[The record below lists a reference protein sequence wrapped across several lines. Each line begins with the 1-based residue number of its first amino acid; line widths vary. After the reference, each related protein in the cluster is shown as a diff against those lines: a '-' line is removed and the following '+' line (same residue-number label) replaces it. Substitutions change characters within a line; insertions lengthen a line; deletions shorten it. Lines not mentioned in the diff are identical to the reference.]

1 MKKQGGQDIV
11 EFALMLPLFF
21 IFIYC
26 IMYCGF
32 LFGDYITL
40 NNEARSAAREAVIGV
55 SSKNEKDSVSDYY
68 NGVIK
73 NYDKEINDKGI
84 ITHLYVYEG
93 MLISDGTNT
102 ASSIKTLTNLPGNVN
117 VPENSVIVIVKTEM
131 NSDFLVAQI
140 LEQHHVP
147 LISGY
152 EIKYIMYNEN
162 GTKSN
167 S

>member
-1 MKKQGGQDIV
+1 M
-11 EFALMLPLFF
+11 
-21 IFIYC
+21 
-26 IMYCGF
+26 
-32 LFGDYITL
+32 
-40 NNEARSAAREAVIGV
+40 
-55 SSKNEKDSVSDYY
+55 
-68 NGVIK
+68 IK

-152 EIKYIMYNEN
+152 EIRYIMYNEN